1 MTELLAPGG
10 SFQSA
15 LAALNHGADALY
27 CGLNQFSAR
36 KSAKNLNMMQLSRIR
51 EAVEQQGKRLYVA
64 LNTLIQDSQ
73 WEEMYHVLYQ
83 LQALA
88 PHGLI
93 LQDLGLMRFIQREFP
108 AYELHAST
116 QMTIHNSRGAR
127 QALEMGL
134 TRAVL
139 ARECSLE
146 DIRRIRKEV
155 PDLELECFIHGA
167 HCVSVSGLCLA
178 SGTLLGRS
186 ANRGECGQICRTW
199 FQQGDRQGYFFS
211 ARDMR
216 LGPDVS
222 LLQEEGV
229 RSLKIEGR
237 MKSPEYAAWTTAWY
251 RALLDGAPK
260 QELEQLEE
268 KSRIAFSR
276 ESTTG
281 WLKDSKGDRMI
292 QSRYPGHQSVSAGV
306 ILSDG
311 RVLLSIP
318 LSERDGLLYLP
329 PPAEG
334 NRLPEGESFAV
345 RFSAAP
351 GKKRRYFARAD
362 EVVRLTHS
370 LKPGGELRCIS
381 RHDGTLPQTK
391 EESLPEYRI
400 QGSLYLSWQNG
411 VLKFTCRLP
420 FGDIPFSIE
429 EPFTEARQSGL
440 LQGQIAGLF
449 QGKGG
454 PVDIQEI
461 IWGEGNWEGGF
472 IPASRLK
479 AIRREFRSY
488 LEERLKTPPG
498 KYKPQEEDGSSKN
511 LPDRDRMQQRQKWNP
526 GGGLLPFVAG
536 SKDFKL
542 EDLQQEEGRYY
553 LPLNPFLRQDEDY
566 NVALETFL
574 QQHAD
579 QEMVLGLNNPSH
591 LQLCKELK
599 DRENVSFWVD
609 YGLYCANKEAF
620 KFYLQQIPRLRAVV
634 YWLEGPAEEA
644 PEGSSIIKDFSAP
657 LFTSASCYHHHSLE
671 NSCPESCPKSYRYT
685 LHQKNREYQVV
696 VRECISYLFLKEQG
710 LQKPIS
716 Q

>member
-36 KSAKNLNMMQLSRIR
+36 KSAKNLNMTQLSRIR
-51 EAVEQQGKRLYVA
+51 EAVEQQEKRLYIA
-64 LNTLIQDSQ
+64 LNTLILDSQ
-73 WEEMYHVLYQ
+73 WEEMYRVLYQ

-146 DIRRIRKEV
+146 DIRRIRREV

-199 FQQGDRQGYFFS
+199 FQQENRQGYFFS

-216 LGPDVS
+216 LGPDVNR
-222 LLQEEGV
+222 LQEAGV
-229 RSLKIEGR
+229 ASLKIEGR

-260 QELEQLEE
+260 QDLEQLEE

-281 WLKDSKGDRMI
+281 WLKDSKGEAMI
-292 QSRYPGHQSVSAGV
+292 QSRYPGHQGVSAGV

-318 LSERDGLLYLP
+318 LSEGDGLLYLP
-329 PPAEG
+329 PVQDDL
-334 NRLPEGESFAV
+334 LPEAELFAA
-345 RFSAAP
+345 RFAAAP

-381 RHDGTLPQTK
+381 RHDGTLPQIK
-391 EESLPEYRI
+391 EESLPEFRI
-400 QGSLYLSWQNG
+400 PGELQLSWQEG
-411 VLKFTCRLP
+411 VLLFSCRGP
-420 FGDIPFSIE
+420 FGEIPFSIE
-429 EPFTEARQSGL
+429 EPFTEARKE
-440 LQGQIAGLF
+440 GQLKSQISGLF

-454 PVDIQEI
+454 VVEIRRI
-461 IWGEGNWEGGF
+461 IWGEGNWDSGF

-479 AIRREFRSY
+479 AIRREFRSRV
-488 LEERLKTPPG
+488 EEGLKNPAKEYNGPTIDAG
-498 KYKPQEEDGSSKN
+498 LRN
-511 LPDRDRMQQRQKWNP
+511 LPDRERIEQRQRWNP
-526 GGGLLPFVAG
+526 RGALIPFVAG
-536 SKDFKL
+536 SRDFKL
-542 EDLQQEEGRYY
+542 EDLQEEEGRYY
-553 LPLNPFLRQDEDY
+553 LPLNPFLRQEKDY
-566 NVALETFL
+566 YAALNAFL
-574 QQHAD
+574 LQHQD
-579 QEMVLGLNNPSH
+579 RNFVLGLNNPSH
-591 LQLCKELK
+591 LQLCKELR
-599 DRENVSFWVD
+599 DRDHISFWVD
-609 YGLYCANKEAF
+609 YGLYCANEESF
-620 KFYLQQIPRLRAVV
+620 QFYLEKIPRLRAVV
-634 YWLEGPAEEA
+634 YWIEGPAEEA
-644 PEGSSIIKDFSAP
+644 PEGSSIIKGFSTP

-671 NSCPESCPKSYRYT
+671 NPCPASCPKSYRYT
-685 LHQKNREYQVV
+685 LLQKNREYQVV
-696 VRECISYLFLKEQG
+696 VKDCISYLFLKEQG
-710 LQKPIS
+710 LKKPIS
-716 Q
+716 P